1 MIRLNLKDKSCVNFV
16 WVLVCALLA
25 LTIRAD
31 AQTGSQGRVTTGVDD
46 VVFAISFSPDGSTL
60 AIARGAGEPSQRYGR
75 IELWDIE
82 TGKLRR
88 VIKGFDGPVRSISFS
103 PDGKTL
109 VSASSEYTARK
120 IQEKTR
126 TWLTLTFGELKW
138 WDTQTGE
145 LKRKLTLPRE
155 YSFSLRATYSPDGKN
170 LAVVESY
177 YGGSFFY
184 NPRFDPLSQD
194 NTATLGRPLLT
205 MPPSFFYGSEL
216 KLLDA
221 QTGEVTFKLDSSS
234 RSGATVFSPDGVLLA
249 RENRKDIRVWNAQTG
264 REEHRL
270 KGFKGALNTIAFS
283 PDGQS
288 LAVAVTKYYRED
300 EGNLIKTIG
309 SSEVQIFDVRTW
321 KTVLQLQNVGMV
333 NSLAFEP
340 DGKILLIGGLIHEQ
354 DGALPGVKLWNLE
367 TGKTAN
373 FHTGGEDFYKAVNS
387 LAISRNG
394 GLLAFTSGPDIVQVL
409 DTRAW
414 KVKYT
419 FDANSDADSQRP
431 TSRFLLSLN
440 RVIAVAFL
448 RERKTLSGVIE
459 GSGIK
464 LWDIR
469 TGEVKKRLVS
479 QEGEASIAAISSNGE
494 SIAEAGDDATLRLWN
509 LAGES
514 KAVIPNPSS
523 ESISALALS
532 SDGQLIAIGSGKEL
546 MLASAGNGETLR
558 KFPDHQTTINRLVF
572 SNDNRI
578 LASADETGTIKLWD
592 LSNGQIKETLS
603 TGGKVTALRFA
614 SGDRILVSAGED
626 GSVTLW
632 DLQTRTPVLQLKKH
646 SGAVNAIAFSADGVL
661 MATGSDDRTVIIW
674 DTASGK
680 ARRTLKG
687 HDLTVTSLAFSPDAS
702 LLASGSGNASVVLWD
717 VQTGKLNRVLR

>member
-1 MIRLNLKDKSCVNFV
+1 MTRLNLKDKSCVDFV
-16 WVLVCALLA
+16 VVLVCALLA
-25 LTIRAD
+25 LTIHAD
-31 AQTGSQGRVTTGVDD
+31 AQTGRQGRMTTGVDD
-46 VVFAISFSPDGSTL
+46 VVFAISFSPDGRTL
-60 AIARGAGEPSQRYGR
+60 AIARGATDPSQRYGR

-82 TGKLRR
+82 TGKLLR
-88 VIKGFDGPVRSISFS
+88 VIKGFDGPVTSISFS

-109 VSASSEYTARK
+109 LSASREYPARK

-155 YSFSLRATYSPDGKN
+155 YSSSLQATYSPDGKN

-177 YGGSFFY
+177 FGRSFFRP
-184 NPRFDPLSQD
+184 NPLFDPLGQD
-194 NTATLGRPLLT
+194 NTARLGGPIT
-205 MPPSFFYGSEL
+205 MPFSFFESEL

-221 QTGEVTFKLDSSS
+221 QTGEVTFKLDTS
-234 RSGATVFSPDGVLLA
+234 RSGTTVFSPDGTLLA
-249 RENRKDIRVWNAQTG
+249 KENSKDVRVWNVQTG
-264 REEHRL
+264 REEHRI
-270 KGFKGALNTIAFS
+270 KGFKAAPNTIAFS

-288 LAVAVTKYYRED
+288 LAVAVTKYYHED
-300 EGNLIKTIG
+300 EGNVTKVIG
-309 SSEVQIFDVRTW
+309 SSKVQIFDVRTW
-321 KTVLQLQNVGMV
+321 KTVLQLPNVGMV

-340 DGKILLIGGLIHEQ
+340 GGKILLIGGLIHEQ
-354 DGALPGVKLWNLE
+354 DGTLPGVKLWNLE

-373 FHTGGEDFYKAVNS
+373 FHTGGEDFSMTVNS

-440 RVIAVAFL
+440 RAIAVAFS
-448 RERKTLSGVIE
+448 REGKTLSGVIE
-459 GSGIK
+459 GSGIN
-464 LWDIR
+464 LWDVR
-469 TGEVKKRLVS
+469 TGEVKKRLAS
-479 QEGEASIAAISSNGE
+479 QEGEASIAAISSDGE
-494 SIAEAGDDATLRLWN
+494 SIAEAGDDATLRLWKV
-509 LAGES
+509 ASES
-514 KAVIPNPSS
+514 KRIIGKPGG
-523 ESISALALS
+523 ESISAIAVS
-532 SDGQLIAIGSGKEL
+532 ADGQLVAIGSGEEL
-546 MLASAGNGETLR
+546 TLASSPGGETLR
-558 KFPDHQTTINRLVF
+558 KFPDHQATINRLVF

-578 LASADETGTIKLWD
+578 LASADETGAIKLWD

-603 TGGKVTALRFA
+603 TGGKVTAVRFA
-614 SGDRILVSAGED
+614 PSDRTLATASED
-626 GSVTLW
+626 GTVTLW
-632 DLQTRTPVLQLKKH
+632 DLQTRTRVLQLKKH
-646 SGAVNAIAFSADGVL
+646 SGAVNTIAFSGDGVL

-680 ARRTLKG
+680 SRRTLKG
-687 HDLTVTSLAFSPDAS
+687 HDLAVTSVAFSPDAS
-702 LLASGSGNASVVLWD
+702 LLACGSGNASVVLWD